1 MSHFLPAASITVGLY
16 ALALSIITVL
26 VVGSVPGGLGTISG
40 SKFGL
45 GIRALNVVE
54 FGIANGAA
62 EGGKRLLFFR
72 KVTEWGS
79 ATGVGLYQ
87 FTLWPGLILML

>member
-54 FGIANGAA
+54 FWNS
-62 EGGKRLLFFR
+62 K
-72 KVTEWGS
+72 WGCRRGEK
-79 ATGVGLYQ
+79 AVI
-87 FTLWPGLILML
+87 F